1 MVICAGLLSS
11 LGKHKQAGAG
21 LARMDEVIIAA
32 SAGLGILIA
41 NICRF

>member
-1 MVICAGLLSS
+1 MVICTGLLSS

-32 SAGLGILIA
+32 WTGLGVLIA